1 MSDQNYLVATLE
13 RRRKSQLFNV
23 NLLNLYHVPVCGAED
38 VTSVVVAA
46 LSEGLVTFV
55 NTTLVSGRVET
66 GEECLAA
73 FLSHFTGKIGSTEV

>member
-1 MSDQNYLVATLE
+1 MSDQNYLIATLE

-38 VTSVVVAA
+38 VTSIVVAA
-46 LSEGLVTFV
+46 LSEG
-55 NTTLVSGRVET
+55 LVSGRVET

-73 FLSHFTGKIGSTEV
+73 FLSHFTGKTGSTEV

>member
-38 VTSVVVAA
+38 VTSIVVAA
-46 LSEGLVTFV
+46 LSEG
-55 NTTLVSGRVET
+55 LVSGRVET
-66 GEECLAA
+66 GEEGLAA
-73 FLSHFTGKIGSTEV
+73 FLSHFTGKTGSTEV